1 MLVLIVAAVA
11 SAAAAASP
19 REVFV
24 DPLGGDDMSL
34 SGTRTAPVKTVH
46 AAAAVVRELLRG
58 SPEADVTV
66 QLLPGLHHVGDE
78 PLALGPEDGGSGGG
92 WVTWRSHQPALPA
105 TVGAPIKVT
114 GWKPHPTIKGALI
127 APLPT
132 NVTKGSALR

>member
-1 MLVLIVAAVA
+1 M
-11 SAAAAASP
+11 
-19 REVFV
+19 
-24 DPLGGDDMSL
+24 
-34 SGTRTAPVKTVH
+34 TVH
-46 AAAAVVRELLRG
+46 AAAAVVRELLRD
-58 SPEADVTV
+58 SPEAVTV

-132 NVTKGSALR
+132 NVTKGSALRQFWVGGERALRTKVDNRSRATTATGTATI

>member
-1 MLVLIVAAVA
+1 MLCPRAQHSQRSPMLVLIVAAVA

-34 SGTRTAPVKTVH
+34 SGTRTVPVKTVH
-46 AAAAVVRELLRG
+46 AAAAVVRE
-58 SPEADVTV
+58 
-66 QLLPGLHHVGDE
+66 LLPGLHHVGDE